1 MNFFSY
7 LRVELN
13 RVFHSKTVY
22 IISILTMICP
32 MAGYKLNQ
40 TILEKLNEN
49 MFAETVSGNLIANPC
64 IAGALGGAVLFALL
78 TLLEF
83 DRVRKYQTVA
93 LTDSIVSPMVLNV
106 VKLIS
111 IGIAAIVSVI
121 LTAVLYFS
129 YTAMKIGNTFDVYI
143 YLNSFFLFMLP
154 SVLLAILA
162 ASAFYQIFFRVDLSM
177 IAFIIFSLF
186 SLSPF
191 ISYNNILRWLN
202 PPIPSLSDDFSND
215 MVFRLMKHNRIF
227 WFLILGGLWT
237 ITLLCVRRYGKGFF
251 GSISYNFRKVYIP
264 ILAIILIGIGCYAYI
279 NQPYIDQTPLPV
291 KMKIGEIPNNKQ
303 LKLLNTDLEISFDT
317 NKGSLLGKAI
327 YSLQNVSGD
336 IQKCT
341 LIINSGYTV
350 HNIIANGKEVVF
362 KNLNNK
368 SNIEFTVPNDEK
380 IKLTVKYSGVPK
392 IHKMFSDILFSTNIS
407 DKYIDL
413 SNREL
418 SPILKVEDS
427 KDGTKITGRFTMPAH
442 LVPIVIGDTV
452 KLISKDGN
460 NKTWLGHNVG
470 NSFNLIAGDYVMKK
484 LDSRGVQIEF
494 YYNRKYEDAMKDMS
508 SEKMIKDTIDYC
520 NTKYG
525 KLYNVSGNFPLK
537 ILQGT
542 VFYFGG
548 RAYTNFS
555 IMEETV
561 FSDSNLNNKLNGA
574 SNAEV
579 LAHEIAHQW
588 MSWKYIQD
596 KTNKA
601 WTSEGLTVYT
611 TYRIAKEKYGEE
623 YAKKNYVDKW
633 KEGVKNKN
641 SNFYNRHPEYLD
653 ILPNKYVAHIKGIN
667 DSTDKYQEI
676 PLKIFKA
683 AELVGGEA
691 NMDKIL
697 AKLYEDIPKTKV
709 ITWQNFLDACGLR
722 EEELNIE

>member
-1 MNFFSY
+1 MNVFSY

-22 IISILTMICP
+22 IVSILTMICP

-93 LTDSIVSPMVLNV
+93 LTDSIVSPIVLNV
-106 VKLIS
+106 IKLIS
-111 IGIAAIVSVI
+111 IGIVAIVSVTT
-121 LTAVLYFS
+121 TAMLYFS
-129 YTAMKIGNTFDVYI
+129 YTAVKIGNTFDVYT

-162 ASAFYQIFFRVDLSM
+162 ASAFYQIFFRVDISM
-177 IAFIIFSLF
+177 IAFIMFSLF
-186 SLSPF
+186 SLSPLAT
-191 ISYNNILRWLN
+191 YNNILRWLN

-237 ITLLCVRRYGKGFF
+237 ITLLCVRRYGKGFI
-251 GSISYNFRKVYIP
+251 GSVLHNFRKVYIP
-264 ILAIILIGIGCYAYI
+264 MLAIMLIGSGCYAYI
-279 NQPYIDQTPLPV
+279 NQPYIDQTPLGA
-291 KMKIGEIPNNKQ
+291 KMKMGEVPNNKQ
-303 LKLLNTDLEISFDT
+303 LKLLNTDLEISFHT
-317 NKGSLLGKAI
+317 KQGGLLGKAL
-327 YSLQNVSGD
+327 YSLENISSD
-336 IQKCT
+336 TQKCT
-341 LIINSGYTV
+341 LIINSGYSV
-350 HNIIANGKEVVF
+350 NNIMANGKKVAF
-362 KNLNNK
+362 KHLNNK
-368 SNIEFTVPNDEK
+368 NSIEFTVPSDKK
-380 IKLTVKYSGVPK
+380 INLTVEYSGRPK

-413 SNREL
+413 SDREL
-418 SPILKVEDS
+418 SPMLKVEDS
-427 KDGTKITGRFTMPAH
+427 KDGTKIMGKFTMPAH
-442 LVPIVIGDTV
+442 LVPIIMGDTV
-452 KLISKDGN
+452 KLISEDAN
-460 NKTWLGHNVG
+460 NKTWLGHNIG
-470 NSFNLIAGDYVMKK
+470 NSFNLIAGDYAMKK
-484 LDSRGVQIEF
+484 LDSNGVPIEF
-494 YYNRKYEDAMKDMS
+494 YYSRKNEDVMKDMS
-508 SEKMIKDTIDYC
+508 AEKIIKETIDYC

-596 KTNKA
+596 GVNKD
-601 WTSEGLTVYT
+601 WSSEGLTVYT

-633 KEGVKNKN
+633 EEGVKNKN

-653 ILPNKYVAHIKGIN
+653 ILPDKYVAHIKGIN
-667 DSTDKYQEI
+667 DSTDKYQKI
-676 PLKIFKA
+676 PLQILKA

-697 AKLYEDIPKTKV
+697 AKLYANIPKTKV
-709 ITWQNFLDACGLR
+709 ITWQNFLDACRLR